1 MLAQTRKLLW
11 IIAGVTALALAVAGA
26 ILPLLPT
33 TPFLLLAAFCFGR
46 SSQRLHDWLLAH
58 PTFGPTIAAWR
69 REGAIPRRVKL
80 LAYATMAAS
89 WGLSVVLGV
98 PWPVL
103 ALQAVILLGVAAF
116 IASRPHPK
124 SDLAPKGDMDH

>member
-11 IIAGVTALALAVAGA
+11 IVAGLTALALAIAGA

-69 REGAIPRRVKL
+69 REGAIPRRVKIV
-80 LAYATMAAS
+80 AYGTMAAS
-89 WGLSVVLGV
+89 WGLSVALSV
-98 PWPVL
+98 PWWAL
-103 ALQAVILLGVAAF
+103 ALQTGALLCVAGF
-116 IASRPHPK
+116 IATRPV
-124 SDLAPKGDMDH
+124 PKGDLDH

>member
-11 IIAGVTALALAVAGA
+11 IVAGVTALALAVAGA

-46 SSQRLHDWLLAH
+46 SSQRLHDWLLSH

-69 REGAIPRRVKL
+69 REGAIPRRVKFI
-80 LAYATMAAS
+80 AYGTMAAS

-98 PWPVL
+98 PWPIL
-103 ALQAVILLGVAAF
+103 GLQALILLCVAAF
-116 IASRPHPK
+116 IASRP
-124 SDLAPKGDMDH
+124 SPKGDSGR